1 MTADPLVGERELD
14 ADGWPVGMTREQ
26 ILAAAGADEEEA
38 RRCERLAAL
47 SEAEFGS
54 RGRTPHAADWY

>member
-1 MTADPLVGERELD
+1 VVTGGASGLGLAVAERLVELG
-14 ADGWPVGMTREQ
+14 ARVVV
-26 ILAAAGADEEEA
+26 AAAGADEEEA